1 MINSPKI
8 NSLSTFLKQQQ
19 KTVPR
24 CGAGMLTG
32 KPRPCSLRV
41 ECPLAGCIC
50 KAFAACFPR
59 LTPCGMPALFQLS
72 AAQHAHTN
80 NQKPTPDLRC
90 SSEGERGES
99 PGSPWGDPPSSQ
111 AGCQASD
118 SCQRMLLWHSLL
130 RHPDTPHSTKAS
142 SMQSPHY
149 WQVLVNFFRGQALA
163 HTQLQRT
170 VLA

>member
-24 CGAGMLTG
+24 CGAGMSTG

-59 LTPCGMPALFQLS
+59 LAPCGSQPS
-72 AAQHAHTN
+72 A
-80 NQKPTPDLRC
+80 
-90 SSEGERGES
+90 
-99 PGSPWGDPPSSQ
+99 SSQ
-111 AGCQASD
+111 
-118 SCQRMLLWHSLL
+118 LHS
-130 RHPDTPHSTKAS
+130 
-142 SMQSPHY
+142 M
-149 WQVLVNFFRGQALA
+149 
-163 HTQLQRT
+163 HTQTTRNPPQTYAVAVKEREASLQAALGETLHLHKLGARLQT
-170 VLA
+170 PAKECYSGTACSATQTRLI